1 MEKVFIKTFG
11 CQMNEYDSERMASI
25 ISEDAGFETA
35 ADEAG
40 ADVIILN
47 TCSVRKHAEERAM
60 SYIGRHIKNKK
71 VIVAGC
77 MAQSMKKELKQQ
89 FPKLHAIVG
98 TFKFGEIGEI
108 IRKGGIHTEEAK
120 GVYSV
125 DVRRGKKV
133 RAFIAIMQG
142 CDNFCSY
149 CIVPF
154 VRGREKSR
162 TAVEIKK
169 EITGLAKGGCKEIT
183 LLGQNVNSYN
193 DNGMNFPALLR
204 ELVNVEGIE
213 RIRFMTSHPKDLT
226 DELIDT
232 VASHEKLCK
241 HFHLPVQSGSDRVLE
256 LMNRKYTSA
265 EYREKIYKIRKKI
278 HDVSITT
285 DVLAGFPGETE
296 ADFMET
302 ADLVRDLRF
311 DDAYIFKYS
320 VRPGTK
326 AESMGDDVP
335 EKEKLRRLNYILD
348 LQKKI
353 SEDIN
358 NKLLGNVYKALCY
371 GKSPK
376 NKGEVLAT
384 TGNNKRI
391 YINGG
396 DGLIGTLFTVKLTEP
411 RGGGTFTGEV
421 VK

>member
-1 MEKVFIKTFG
+1 MEKVYIKTFG

-25 ISEDAGFETA
+25 IGEDSGFETA
-35 ADEAG
+35 ADEAC

-77 MAQSMKKELKQQ
+77 MAQNMKKELKMQ

-98 TFKFGEIGEI
+98 TFKFEDIGEI
-108 IRKGGIHTEEAK
+108 IRKGGIYTEETDGA
-120 GVYSV
+120 YSV

-162 TAVEIKK
+162 AAAEIRKEAVD
-169 EITGLAKGGCKEIT
+169 LAGKGCREIT

-204 ELVNVEGIE
+204 ELVKIDGIA

-232 VASHEKLCK
+232 VATHEKLCK
-241 HFHLPVQSGSDRVLE
+241 HFHLPVQSGSGRILE
-256 LMNRKYTSA
+256 LMNRKYTPA
-265 EYREKIYKIRKKI
+265 EYREKISGIRERI
-278 HDVSITT
+278 PGVSITT
-285 DVLAGFPGETE
+285 DVLVGFPGETE

-302 ADLVRDLRF
+302 VGWLR
-311 DDAYIFKYS
+311 
-320 VRPGTK
+320 
-326 AESMGDDVP
+326 
-335 EKEKLRRLNYILD
+335 N
-348 LQKKI
+348 
-353 SEDIN
+353 
-358 NKLLGNVYKALCY
+358 
-371 GKSPK
+371 
-376 NKGEVLAT
+376 
-384 TGNNKRI
+384 
-391 YINGG
+391 
-396 DGLIGTLFTVKLTEP
+396 
-411 RGGGTFTGEV
+411 
-421 VK
+421 